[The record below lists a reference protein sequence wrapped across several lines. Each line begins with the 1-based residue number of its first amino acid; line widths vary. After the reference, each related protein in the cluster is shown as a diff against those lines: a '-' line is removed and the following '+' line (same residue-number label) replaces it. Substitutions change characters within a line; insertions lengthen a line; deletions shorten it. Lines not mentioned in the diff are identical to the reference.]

1 MADVIVR
8 GPLSGRSYV
17 YAAQGDSL
25 TADEQRELD
34 ALMRQRE
41 AQFSREYTERYGAP
55 VPGAEGSGFLDYL
68 GEIPKGILRGG
79 VNFGQQA
86 ALGAAALLPERF
98 ETPVREGILGASR
111 YLQSGLQPDIGF
123 EGRPVAEGIGKLSEG
138 LGSFGA
144 LAATSLLPGGMF
156 TAGALATGAGAGE
169 ASERARAAGAT
180 VEERG
185 TAAMLGAPV
194 GALEMIPLRRLE
206 RVLGAE
212 FTGTILSRLRRIAA
226 QAGVEGAQEAAA
238 EVAQNLIQQGI
249 YDPEQGTFAGTGE
262 AFGYGAGV
270 GGIVQGLLDLAIGR
284 RSRGGV
290 DVPPPAATTTP
301 APEQGELFDDLPTQ
315 GRPAVL
321 REGQVQGEMFPDAEV
336 APSPAASLA
345 EQMAFDFDRTDQ
357 DQIDLFAEPTVVP
370 GRAQRVAPEPSAV
383 ETVSVEPTPTN
394 YEAVLDELGVP
405 RSAAIRKAVKSGA
418 VKDDDTFRARLAK
431 FAAATTSE
439 RAAPVNEYLRRQAE
453 PAPEPETALEVEPDP
468 VTEITD
474 AETAP
479 SGPVE
484 SDELRSG
491 DGFERGSEQP
501 SAQPVAGEPDAP
513 PAGAPDLGPVGG
525 AVLGAPEPSVAEG
538 PRPDALTPAAPKP
551 LPAKREKQLAP
562 IRDYF
567 TPGNIVESYGS
578 TDRVL
583 SFDVDPNGDWSVTVE
598 PVKQENGQWV
608 PDSRGQP
615 VRTHQTTP
623 DKRRLAKGP
632 ILRATA
638 APEAAPNALTQRTPV
653 SDEEFVQKVRDAQ
666 AEGIRPRA
674 QTLLEQDEIAAR
686 RATLAEPTAPPMP
699 APQGPMTGQIPGVTT
714 GAAGQV
720 IPSPRLAEPP
730 AGPSPAA
737 PDVAPDTAT
746 DRVVARIEEARQ
758 HATAMQR
765 LTAWFNKNASA
776 DLKLAAQTLPTDR
789 ETETLP
795 AADVN
800 AVVSLLETT
809 KDKDTVTPAVAALRY
824 FGRLADPGYALHAIA
839 YDAAQARGKEGAR
852 EAAVRTKNS
861 ILGTGREPETENDRA
876 TLALLKGQGWETAQ
890 KAEQWIKDNLSPA
903 TYARLVALQST
914 RANKDRAGYTW
925 IDYGTRSEKRDKVRG
940 ATAAGRVG
948 PAQAISEPTA
958 AQVKARAEKV
968 ERDREALENAARE
981 SRGLTPQQWGA
992 LSDAQ
997 RQDLVL
1003 DYIDLQDMSRGPS
1016 APATPD
1022 FLSMP
1027 EEAPVAPV
1035 RRAIP
1040 RRKLTPAQE
1049 ALEQLRAEI
1058 EDAMVES
1065 SGPAEVSFSFMAGQ
1079 TTWPSDSHPRV
1090 GQLIRAGDFKGALR
1104 ALAATA
1110 PSSDLRQLATKL
1122 LARIG
1127 DTQVQVVSPD
1137 VMNAIRAELSPET
1150 PTLGVETP
1158 AGVYV
1163 HPRNA
1168 DQIAAMRRE
1177 GHNAA
1182 ADLTEQYGGQIL
1194 FNETSPLAPELVLHE
1209 AVHRVA
1215 DGILSNPSHVLTRQ
1229 LDKLRTNLLKFM
1241 PANEYGLSNVR
1252 ELLTEGMTNPTFRRN
1267 LSYVNTEGKPY
1278 SAWQE
1283 FKQIMRN
1290 FLRNIMGRPSV
1301 KPDTALTTLDR
1312 ALDAVLAT
1320 NPNEMSS
1327 GDIVGASFAPGGARA
1342 ALRSATERVRVPTK
1356 ADLEQTRRVL
1366 QDTNVPSSWKD
1377 AFMRLFM
1384 PLDYVCDAASKYL
1397 PSARKVHDAIMQH
1410 QAEIQRTSSLVM
1422 QTTEAIAKNL
1432 SKYRTNQNVIDDF
1445 NRVLFQGTLNEVD
1458 VRKPRSAYEGH
1469 SYRYAVL
1476 DSNGNRI
1483 RTVESKRYPTE
1494 TERNKAL
1501 QAYNASLP
1509 QTAPP
1514 SARARRSFDADAEQL
1529 QAYDR
1534 LRPRYDAFSP
1544 EVKAAVGRSFEMP
1557 VALGKELTEAIRAR
1571 LEALLPNQKALQD
1584 KVYGIVYEKILAGQ
1598 LIDPYQP
1605 LRRTGEFWLAYEAVD
1620 PETGRNEV
1628 FKHAF
1633 DSEGQRAAAVRML
1646 ESAPAD
1652 QQIRNIDSYQ
1662 NVGSMKARA
1671 RVPMEFVARV
1681 LDTID
1686 GSDTMD
1692 ANVKGQVIELMFDT
1706 LPETSFVNSF
1716 RRRANIRGFIADFTP
1731 ITEGLTAGD
1740 TIKNLRESSMRIARQ
1755 TADLKYGAQ
1764 FSSLRTQLER
1774 EYNEFQGQPDR
1785 RLSQTELAQQRAEVA
1800 RYHDLLSDYTTVPF
1814 KQRAGWSR
1822 MLTGG
1827 TYMLTLGFNV
1837 STALIT
1843 MSQVPLFVAPFLSG
1857 RYGMRNTLGA
1867 IGAAQRI
1874 LTSTGRER
1882 TVERVGADGQI
1893 ETVRVPVRIWDY
1905 SVDNLDFT
1913 QPENAYLAQLHDTAK
1928 RNGVFNRSLLQ
1939 DELLGEQP
1947 TPFQRFAAATGVM
1960 QHHAERYSRET
1971 ALLAAYHLDLQKQ
1984 MGNTENIGDFV
1995 EKIKAGT
2002 LTPTPAQAGAAAE
2015 SAVNTSE
2022 KTNGPIYAA
2031 AGPMA
2036 SQNDI
2041 GAILYLFKRHPLA
2054 MLNLVAQTALRA
2066 NPLGTNDPAD
2076 RKIAQKQLG
2085 GMMGMMGLMAGAMGL
2100 PMMQQIGWV
2109 YDSLFAD
2116 DDEPDFE
2123 TVVRTTLGEAGAFGL
2138 VDFLTD
2144 TRISERIGLGGAIYR
2159 PGFGSDQLPLPYQ
2172 VLEGVG
2178 GPVVGLGLKYLD
2190 RVPKLLNDGEYQ
2202 RAMEA
2207 ILPSAAA
2214 NVARAIRFNQEG
2226 IRTMR
2231 YDPIVDDIGLFSVA
2245 AQSLGFMPAQYA
2257 QQLAINTL
2265 GTRINNAIDTKRT
2278 KLLRQRYVAMRKGDF
2293 TRVQEIDVKI
2303 AEFNQRH
2310 PGNAITASTLRDSL
2324 TSHQRTT
2331 NRTHHGVAYSPRN
2344 EAYIRSLTEQFGP
2357 SSIFK

>member
-1 MADVIVR
+1 MAEIFVP
-8 GPLSGRSYV
+8 GPISGKNYGFRIAGDTPTANEQQRID
-17 YAAQGDSL
+17 AAL
-25 TADEQRELD
+25 
-34 ALMRQRE
+34 RQQE
-41 AQFSREYTERYGAP
+41 VEFAGQYQAQFGRDLLPSTGVGAQVGEFFRGIP
-55 VPGAEGSGFLDYL
+55 RGIVGLAETG
-68 GEIPKGILRGG
+68 
-79 VNFGQQA
+79 
-86 ALGAAALLPERF
+86 ALGAATLLPERF
-98 ETPVREGILGASR
+98 EAPVREGIRGLGTSAR
-111 YLQSGLQPDIGF
+111 DRFAVPIGR
-123 EGRPVAEGIGKLSEG
+123 EGMVGGTLGEG
-138 LGSFGA
+138 LGSTAPFFALAPFGA
-144 LAATSLLPGGMF
+144 AGIA
-156 TAGALATGAGAGE
+156 AGAALGGAAGAGE
-169 ASERARAAGAT
+169 ASERARAGDAT
-180 VEERG
+180 QEERNLAALG
-185 TAAMLGAPV
+185 GLGVGLSEIAVPVALRGLFGSLLRSGVPETTIRARLARIGAAATA
-194 GALEMIPLRRLE
+194 
-206 RVLGAE
+206 
-212 FTGTILSRLRRIAA
+212 
-226 QAGVEGAQEAAA
+226 EGAQEAAA
-238 EVAQNLIQQGI
+238 EFLQNAIEQGI
-249 YDPEQGTFAGTGE
+249 YNPEKDLQEGLLPAAGT
-262 AFGYGAGV
+262 GAGV
-270 GGIVQGLLDLAIGR
+270 GAIIQGLVELGT
-284 RSRGGV
+284 RSRGPS
-290 DVPPPAATTTP
+290 VPPPAAP
-301 APEQGELFDDLPTQ
+301 AVAPPASPEQGELFDDLPTQ
-315 GRPAVL
+315 ARPAAL
-321 REGQVQGEMFPDAEV
+321 REGQVQGEMFLGAEPEV
-336 APSPAASLA
+336 APAVPSV
-345 EQMAFDFDRTDQ
+345 EQLAFDFDHPADGQ
-357 DQIDLFAEPTVVP
+357 LDLFAEPTVVP
-370 GRAQRVAPEPSAV
+370 GRAQRAVPEAPAV
-383 ETVSVEPTPTN
+383 ETASVEPTPTN
-394 YEAVLDELGVP
+394 YEAILDQLGVP
-405 RSAAIRKAVKSGA
+405 RTAAVRKAVKSGA
-418 VKDDDTFRARLAK
+418 IKDEDTFRERLTK
-431 FAAATTSE
+431 FASATTSE
-439 RAAPVNEYLRRQAE
+439 RAAPVNEYLQRQAA
-453 PAPEPETALEVEPDP
+453 PAAEPEAPAVETTAVEPDP
-468 VTEITD
+468 VTEIAD
-474 AETAP
+474 AETAQ

-501 SAQPVAGEPDAP
+501 STQPVAGEPNAA

-538 PRPDALTPAAPKP
+538 PRPDALSEAVLQRQMALSQPQKNALLASLNTDLDGLIDLIVDNPA
-551 LPAKREKQLAP
+551 
-562 IRDYF
+562 
-567 TPGNIVESYGS
+567 
-578 TDRVL
+578 RVSGAIDAL
-583 SFDVDPNGDWSVTVE
+583 TVE
-598 PVKQENGQWV
+598 
-608 PDSRGQP
+608 
-615 VRTHQTTP
+615 
-623 DKRRLAKGP
+623 
-632 ILRATA
+632 
-638 APEAAPNALTQRTPV
+638 PEAAPATPAPRAPV
-653 SDEEFVQKVRDAQ
+653 DEAEYAAKVREA
-666 AEGIRPRA
+666 RA
-674 QTLLEQDEIAAR
+674 QGFVTPAETLLEQDEIAAR

-699 APQGPMTGQIPGVTT
+699 APQGPMTGQVPGVTT

-720 IPSPRLAEPP
+720 IPAPVPEAQRVTSEGVDIDPDMARAIAAQEVQDKADAQDAITGWYETNASPQLKAAARTMGVGVTASPLP
-730 AGPSPAA
+730 ATDMQGIAGLLRKAPKGRSKGKITPERAA
-737 PDVAPDTAT
+737 FTYFSKSPDV
-746 DRVVARIEEARQ
+746 
-758 HATAMQR
+758 
-765 LTAWFNKNASA
+765 
-776 DLKLAAQTLPTDR
+776 DL
-789 ETETLP
+789 
-795 AADVN
+795 V
-800 AVVSLLETT
+800 
-809 KDKDTVTPAVAALRY
+809 LRS
-824 FGRLADPGYALHAIA
+824 IA
-839 YDAAQARGKEGAR
+839 YDHAQVMETNADMREPDFRRATEFDNPAEAAFFEGTGVEPGTRAAQWVKE
-852 EAAVRTKNS
+852 
-861 ILGTGREPETENDRA
+861 
-876 TLALLKGQGWETAQ
+876 
-890 KAEQWIKDNLSPA
+890 NLSDDARKLLAQYTFNDYRPIN
-903 TYARLVALQST
+903 YAAESSARDVRNARQKELQ
-914 RANKDRAGYTW
+914 AELDRFIADMGP
-925 IDYGTRSEKRDKVRG
+925 
-940 ATAAGRVG
+940 ATAA
-948 PAQAISEPTA
+948 P
-958 AQVKARAEKV
+958 RA
-968 ERDREALENAARE
+968 
-981 SRGLTPQQWGA
+981 
-992 LSDAQ
+992 
-997 RQDLVL
+997 
-1003 DYIDLQDMSRGPS
+1003 
-1016 APATPD
+1016 
-1022 FLSMP
+1022 
-1027 EEAPVAPV
+1027 
-1035 RRAIP
+1035 
-1040 RRKLTPAQE
+1040 
-1049 ALEQLRAEI
+1049 
-1058 EDAMVES
+1058 
-1065 SGPAEVSFSFMAGQ
+1065 SFSMAGVMS
-1079 TTWPSDSHPRV
+1079 WPNRAHPRV
-1090 GQLIRAGDFKGALR
+1090 EALIRAGDFKGALQGL
-1104 ALAATA
+1104 ALTA
-1110 PSSDLRQLATKL
+1110 PSADLRQLATKL

-1168 DQIAAMRRE
+1168 AQIAAMRRE
-1177 GHNAA
+1177 DHNAA
-1182 ADLTEQYGGQIL
+1182 ADLVEQYGGQIL

-1342 ALRSATERVRVPTK
+1342 ALRSATDRVRVPTK

-1366 QDTNVPSSWKD
+1366 QDTNIPSSWKD
-1377 AFMRLFM
+1377 MFMRLFM
-1384 PLDYVCDAASKYL
+1384 PLDYVSDAAAKYL
-1397 PSARKVHDAIMQH
+1397 PSARKVQDAIMQH

-1422 QTTEAIAKNL
+1422 ETTEAIAKDL

-1534 LRPRYDAFSP
+1534 LRPRYDTFAP

-1692 ANVKGQVIELMFDT
+1692 GGVKGQVIELMFDT

-1785 RLSQTELAQQRAEVA
+1785 SLSQTELAQQRAEVA

-1822 MLTGG
+1822 FLTGG

-1971 ALLAAYHLDLQKQ
+1971 ALIAAYHLDLQKQ

-2036 SQNDI
+2036 SQSDI

-2076 RKIAQKQLG
+2076 RKVAQKQLG
-2085 GMMGMMGLMAGAMGL
+2085 GMMGMMSLMSGAMGL
-2100 PMMQQIGWV
+2100 PMMQQLGWL
-2109 YDSLFAD
+2109 YDGLFAD

-2123 TVVRTTLGEAGAFGL
+2123 TVVRTTIGEAGAFGL

-2159 PGFGSDQLPLPYQ
+2159 PGFASDQLPLPYQ
-2172 VLEGVG
+2172 VMEGVG
-2178 GPVVGLGLKYLD
+2178 GPVLGLGLKYFD
-2190 RVPKLLNDGEYQ
+2190 RIPKLLNDGEYQ

-2207 ILPSAAA
+2207 ALPSAAA
-2214 NVARAIRFNQEG
+2214 NVARAVRFGEEG

-2231 YDPIVDDIGLFSVA
+2231 YDPIIDDVGPFSVA
-2245 AQSLGFMPAQYA
+2245 AQALGFMPAQYA

-2265 GTRINNAIDTKRT
+2265 GTRINNAIDTRRT
-2278 KLLRQRYVAMRKGDF
+2278 KLLRQRYVAFRKGDT
-2293 TRVQEIDVKI
+2293 TRFQEINAEI
-2303 AEFNQRH
+2303 QEFNQRH
-2310 PGNAITASTLRDSL
+2310 PGNAITPDTLRDSL
-2324 TSHQRTT
+2324 TSHLRTT
-2331 NRTHHGVAYSPRN
+2331 DRTHHGVSYSPRN
-2344 EAYIRSLTEQFGP
+2344 EAFIRSITEQFGP
-2357 SSIFK
+2357 PSIFQ